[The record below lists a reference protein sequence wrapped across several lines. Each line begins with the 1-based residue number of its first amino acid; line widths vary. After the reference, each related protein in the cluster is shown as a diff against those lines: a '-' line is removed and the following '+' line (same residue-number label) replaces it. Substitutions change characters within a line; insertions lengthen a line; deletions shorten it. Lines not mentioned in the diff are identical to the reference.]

1 MTISEAKKIIEK
13 HGESMPS
20 EDQIAAE
27 LEFLNMLISCVD
39 VSKLSRVTGLRENE
53 KSYTLLSGVL

>member
-1 MTISEAKKIIEK
+1 MTVSEAKNIIEK
-13 HGESMPS
+13 HGERLPS
-20 EDQIAAE
+20 DEQIVAE

-39 VSKLSRVTGLRENE
+39 VSKLSRDE